1 MDSLFTIIKFIFI
14 TCSNGINPKECKFI
28 IDSEQKEFKLDE
40 DNSIKFIP
48 NYPKS
53 LIYYCEKIQ
62 IIYKKKIICSFEFL
76 VYINKINTV
85 LIDLE
90 LEKEEEEEE
99 KKSSFELLF
108 YSKDINYNP
117 LSVEYKNI
125 KYNQFDTYGNKYR
138 RRIFFANV
146 NPSKLE
152 YINSEKMNQYNVNF
166 EAYETY
172 QAIFRIF
179 DYNKYEISVTNMF
192 SYYENIDIEKKE
204 ISKIELDD
212 FVELLENFYEKFI
225 DYINLD
231 FKLIKQREGAFIK
244 LKDINENI
252 IEHDLYN
259 LLNKPEGYIYNNYK
273 DEILYLFHFDFYLE
287 LFNELIEENKA
298 EDVRTRN
305 KILQFKKI
313 EDKLFSKIILDS
325 KINIEQK
332 IKIIRAIN
340 EFLKNLLITD
350 EIVTAIDY
358 INIEEINKNSPYYK
372 AKILL
377 TKIINEMTEE
387 SRLFEAFLYFDS
399 KVIENILIKNIQDNY
414 IYINKFGKNIRVEK
428 TDFITEYGMTMMSLR
443 EIQNHLLNLLPTI
456 IIRIE
461 SSIKLRALFDRK
473 SKLMVINEQKMFGD
487 CFIENEKLFNE
498 EPDNYIIP
506 ICIEILHEMLSHG
519 KLRYNYEIDFSPLA
533 FRDSKYNFKIQKI
546 MKRVKL
552 NFNKEIIVNQGESGR
567 VLEHFIS
574 EDKELIEKLKKRTEN
589 LNIINSRFWIDK
601 NFNDL
606 YKEMNFNSDN
616 NVSNYK
622 DEIILGDSDE
632 SIGDYGC
639 MYHC

>member
-1 MDSLFTIIKFIFI
+1 MI
-14 TCSNGINPKECKFI
+14 
-28 IDSEQKEFKLDE
+28 
-40 DNSIKFIP
+40 
-48 NYPKS
+48 
-53 LIYYCEKIQ
+53 
-62 IIYKKKIICSFEFL
+62 
-76 VYINKINTV
+76 YINKINTV
-85 LIDLE
+85 LVDLE
-90 LEKEEEEEE
+90 LEKEEEEE

-179 DYNKYEISVTNMF
+179 DCNKYEISVTNMF

-212 FVELLENFYEKFI
+212 FVELLEDFYEKFI

-231 FKLIKQREGAFIK
+231 FKLIKQREDAFIK

-273 DEILYLFHFDFYLE
+273 DEILDLFHFDFYLE

-298 EDVRTRN
+298 DDVRTRN
-305 KILQFKKI
+305 KILKFKKI

-358 INIEEINKNSPYYK
+358 INIEEIDKNSPYYK

-552 NFNKEIIVNQGESGR
+552 NFNKEMIVNQGESGR

>member
-1 MDSLFTIIKFIFI
+1 
-14 TCSNGINPKECKFI
+14 
-28 IDSEQKEFKLDE
+28 
-40 DNSIKFIP
+40 
-48 NYPKS
+48 
-53 LIYYCEKIQ
+53 
-62 IIYKKKIICSFEFL
+62 
-76 VYINKINTV
+76 
-85 LIDLE
+85 
-90 LEKEEEEEE
+90 
-99 KKSSFELLF
+99 
-108 YSKDINYNP
+108 
-117 LSVEYKNI
+117 
-125 KYNQFDTYGNKYR
+125 
-138 RRIFFANV
+138 
-146 NPSKLE
+146 
-152 YINSEKMNQYNVNF
+152 
-166 EAYETY
+166 
-172 QAIFRIF
+172 
-179 DYNKYEISVTNMF
+179 
-192 SYYENIDIEKKE
+192 
-204 ISKIELDD
+204 
-212 FVELLENFYEKFI
+212 
-225 DYINLD
+225 
-231 FKLIKQREGAFIK
+231 
-244 LKDINENI
+244 
-252 IEHDLYN
+252 
-259 LLNKPEGYIYNNYK
+259 
-273 DEILYLFHFDFYLE
+273 
-287 LFNELIEENKA
+287 
-298 EDVRTRN
+298 
-305 KILQFKKI
+305 
-313 EDKLFSKIILDS
+313 
-325 KINIEQK
+325 
-332 IKIIRAIN
+332 
-340 EFLKNLLITD
+340 
-350 EIVTAIDY
+350 
-358 INIEEINKNSPYYK
+358 
-372 AKILL
+372 
-377 TKIINEMTEE
+377 MTEE

-428 TDFITEYGMTMMSLR
+428 TEFITEYGMTMMSLK

-552 NFNKEIIVNQGESGR
+552 NFNKEMIVNQGESGR

-606 YKEMNFNSDN
+606 YKAMNFNSDN

>member
-1 MDSLFTIIKFIFI
+1 MI
-14 TCSNGINPKECKFI
+14 
-28 IDSEQKEFKLDE
+28 
-40 DNSIKFIP
+40 
-48 NYPKS
+48 
-53 LIYYCEKIQ
+53 
-62 IIYKKKIICSFEFL
+62 
-76 VYINKINTV
+76 YINKINTV

-90 LEKEEEEEE
+90 LEKEEEEE

-152 YINSEKMNQYNVNF
+152 YINSEKMNQYNINF

-179 DYNKYEISVTNMF
+179 GCNKYEISVTNMF

-212 FVELLENFYEKFI
+212 FVELLEDFYEKFI

-231 FKLIKQREGAFIK
+231 FKLIKQREDAFIK

-298 EDVRTRN
+298 EDVSTRN
-305 KILQFKKI
+305 KILKFKKI

-414 IYINKFGKNIRVEK
+414 TYINKFGKNIRVEK

-552 NFNKEIIVNQGESGR
+552 NFNKEMIVNQGESGR

-606 YKEMNFNSDN
+606 YKAMNFNSDN